1 MAQAKSN
8 YARNLAQ
15 DATSP
20 EVKLRR
26 SIEDGK
32 MSGLKDAG
40 QAAFTR
46 QLAADNAKRGASPDC
61 GLADEGG
68 LGWLLGQVETS
79 DEAMTTLDL
88 SLNAEGPHQQFGWLS
103 LPKRVAAVEQIA
115 AGSNLVH
122 LLLDSLS
129 LSIAV
134 AAPLATAVRHHA
146 RLERLSLERNRR
158 VIVTR

>member
-103 LPKRVAAVEQIA
+103 LPKRVAAVEQVI
-115 AGSNLVH
+115 
-122 LLLDSLS
+122 
-129 LSIAV
+129 
-134 AAPLATAVRHHA
+134 TA
-146 RLERLSLERNRR
+146 
-158 VIVTR
+158 